1 MPTSV
6 PPSARTKRQR
16 PLPKNNPKARQKRK
30 QQQNRQ
36 PPSNSR
42 IPYIRLLLVWS
53 VLLSAAIAL
62 GINLYQ
68 LQILKGSV
76 LLNKARKQQIV
87 TLRPFIP
94 RRPVVDS
101 QNNVLAVDRPIF
113 TLYAHPKLFKKSKQ
127 AIAESLSP
135 ILNRPAAELS
145 QQFATR
151 NTGIRVAPVVAEESA
166 KQIAKLRLDGLEL
179 IQQYSR
185 LYPQQS
191 LVADVVGYVNL
202 DRRGQAGVEYSQ
214 QKWLERPIETIKL
227 NRRGD
232 GALMSD
238 RLPQGFLHVDDLRLQ
253 LTLDSRLQRASRLR
267 LKEQLAKFGAKRGSV
282 IVMDAR
288 DGAILT
294 MVSYPSYDPNAY
306 YKSELGLFKNWALSD
321 LYEPGSTFKP
331 INVAIAL
338 ETGVI
343 RPNDVFPDPDIIK
356 VGGWPIKNAEKE
368 DNQSLSV
375 AGILQYS
382 SNVGM
387 VQMMQRLQPTE
398 YYKWMQKLGVTK
410 PVGIDLPF
418 ETAGQIKARKQFVSS
433 PIEPATTSFGQGFSL
448 TPIKLVQ
455 LHSALANGG
464 KLVTPHVVRGL
475 VDTQGQMHWQPQLPQ
490 QRQIFSPK
498 TTQTVVE
505 MMEKVVKDGT
515 GKAAEIPGYRI
526 AGKTGTAQKASPTGG
541 YYSGA
546 KITSFVSIFPV
557 ESPRYVVL
565 AVVDEPKGIAFGST
579 TAAPVVKSV
588 IESLVAIEKLPP
600 SQPVTVKASPKPEAN

>member
-6 PPSARTKRQR
+6 PPSPRTKRQR
-16 PLPKNNPKARQKRK
+16 PLHKNNPKARQKRK

-62 GINLYQ
+62 GVNLYQ

-127 AIAESLSP
+127 AIAQSLSR

-151 NTGIRVAPVVAEESA
+151 NTGIRVAPVVTEEAA

-214 QKWLERPIETIKL
+214 QKWLERPLETIKL

-288 DGAILT
+288 DGSILT

-343 RPNDVFPDPDIIK
+343 KPNDVFPDPDTIK

-418 ETAGQIKARKQFVSS
+418 EAAGQIKARKQFVSS

-526 AGKTGTAQKASPTGG
+526 AGKTGTAQKASATGG
-541 YYSGA
+541 YDSSA

-600 SQPVTVKASPKPEAN
+600 SQPVTVKASPKPETN

>member
-6 PPSARTKRQR
+6 PPSPRARRQR
-16 PLPKNNPKARQKRK
+16 PLPKNNPARQKRR
-30 QQQNRQ
+30 QQKRQ
-36 PPSNSR
+36 PPINSR

-62 GINLYQ
+62 GVNLYQ

-135 ILNRPAAELS
+135 ILNRPTVELA
-145 QQFATR
+145 QQFGTR
-151 NTGIRVAPVVAEESA
+151 NTGIRVAPVVAEEAA

-214 QKWLERPIETIKL
+214 QKWLERPIESIKL

-253 LTLDSRLQRASRLR
+253 LTLDSRLQRAARLR

-338 ETGVI
+338 ETGAI

-387 VQMMQRLQPTE
+387 VQIMQRLQPTT
-398 YYKWMQKLGVTK
+398 YYKWLQNLGLTK

-418 ETAGQIKARKQFVSS
+418 EATGQIKARKQFISA

-515 GKAAEIPGYRI
+515 GKAAQIPGYRI

-541 YYSGA
+541 YDSSA

-600 SQPVTVKASPKPEAN
+600 SQPITVKASPKPEN

>member
-6 PPSARTKRQR
+6 PPPSRPKRKR
-16 PLPKNNPKARQKRK
+16 PLPKNNLEAQRQRK
-30 QQQNRQ
+30 QQRTKQ
-36 PPSNSR
+36 PPSITPR
-42 IPYIRLLLVWS
+42 IPYIRLMLVWS
-53 VLLSAAIAL
+53 VLLCAAIAL
-62 GINLYQ
+62 GTNLYQ
-68 LQILKGSV
+68 LQILQGST
-76 LLNKARKQQIV
+76 LSTKAKKQQTV
-87 TLRPFIP
+87 SLRPFIP

-101 QNNVLAVDRPIF
+101 DNNVLAVDRPIY

-127 AIAESLSP
+127 AIASSLSP
-135 ILNRPAAELS
+135 ILNRPVADLA
-145 QQFATR
+145 QQFGTR
-151 NTGIRVAPVVAEESA
+151 NTGIRVAPVVAEEA
-166 KQIAKLRLDGLEL
+166 ARQIGKLRLDGLEL
-179 IQQYSR
+179 IQKYSR
-185 LYPQQS
+185 LYPQES
-191 LVADVVGYVNL
+191 LAADVVGYVNL
-202 DRRGQAGVEYSQ
+202 ERQGQAGVEYSQ
-214 QKWLERPIETIKL
+214 QKWLERSIETVKL

-253 LTLDSRLQRASRLR
+253 LTLNSRLQRTSRLR
-267 LKEQLAKFGAKRGSV
+267 LKEQLEKFGAKRGSA

-306 YKSELGLFKNWALSD
+306 YKSELELFKNWALSD

-331 INVAIAL
+331 INIAIAL
-338 ETGVI
+338 ETGAV
-343 RPNDVFPDPDIIK
+343 RPNDVFPDPDVIK

-368 DNQSLSV
+368 DNQSLSI

-387 VQMMQRLQPTE
+387 VQVMQRLQPSE
-398 YYKWMQKLGVTK
+398 YHNWLQKLGLTK

-418 ETAGQIKARKQFVSS
+418 EATGQIKPRKQFISA

-498 TTQTVVE
+498 TTQSVVE

-515 GKAAEIPGYRI
+515 GKAAHIPGYRI

-541 YYSGA
+541 YDSDA
-546 KITSFVSIFPV
+546 KITSFVGIFPV

-565 AVVDEPKGIAFGST
+565 VVIDEPKGIAFGST
-579 TAAPVVKSV
+579 TAAPVVKSI
-588 IESLVAIEKLPP
+588 IESLIAIERLPP
-600 SQPVTVKASPKPEAN
+600 SQPITVKASPKP

>member
-1 MPTSV
+1 
-6 PPSARTKRQR
+6 
-16 PLPKNNPKARQKRK
+16 
-30 QQQNRQ
+30 
-36 PPSNSR
+36 
-42 IPYIRLLLVWS
+42 LLI
-53 VLLSAAIAL
+53 AAIAL
-62 GINLYQ
+62 GTNLYQ
-68 LQILKGSV
+68 LQIVQGST
-76 LLNKARKQQIV
+76 LLTKARRQQIV
-87 TLRPFIP
+87 SLRPFIP
-94 RRPVVDS
+94 RRPVVDID
-101 QNNVLAVDRPIF
+101 NNVLAVDRPVY

-127 AIAESLSP
+127 AIASSLSP
-135 ILNRPAAELS
+135 ILNRPVANLV
-145 QQFATR
+145 QQLGTR
-151 NTGIRVAPVVAEESA
+151 NTGIQVAPVIAEESA
-166 KQIAKLRLDGLEL
+166 RQIAKLRLDGLEL

-191 LVADVVGYVNL
+191 LAADVVGYVNL
-202 DRRGQAGVEYSQ
+202 DRQGQAGVEYSQ
-214 QKWLERPIETIKL
+214 QKWLERSIETVKL

-253 LTLDSRLQRASRLR
+253 LTLNSRLQRASRLR
-267 LKEQLAKFGAKRGSV
+267 LKEQLEKFGAKRGSA

-331 INVAIAL
+331 INIAIAL
-338 ETGVI
+338 ETGAV

-368 DNQSLSV
+368 DNQSLSI

-387 VQMMQRLQPTE
+387 VQVMQRLQPIE
-398 YYKWMQKLGVTK
+398 YYNWLQKLGLAK

-418 ETAGQIKARKQFVSS
+418 EATGQIKARKQFISA

-498 TTQTVVE
+498 TTQSVVE

-515 GKAAEIPGYRI
+515 GKAAQIPGYRI

-541 YYSGA
+541 YHSDA
-546 KITSFVSIFPV
+546 KITSFVGIFPV

-565 AVVDEPKGIAFGST
+565 VVIDEPKGIAFGST
-579 TAAPVVKSV
+579 TAAPVVKSI
-588 IESLVAIEKLPP
+588 IESLIAIERLPP
-600 SQPVTVKASPKPEAN
+600 SGPVTVKASPKP

>member
-6 PPSARTKRQR
+6 PPSSRPKRKR
-16 PLPKNNPKARQKRK
+16 PLPKNNLEAQRQRK
-30 QQQNRQ
+30 QS
-36 PPSNSR
+36 PPITSR
-42 IPYIRLLLVWS
+42 IPYVRLLLVWS
-53 VLLSAAIAL
+53 VLLIAAIAL
-62 GINLYQ
+62 GTNLYQ
-68 LQILKGSV
+68 LQIVQGST
-76 LLNKARKQQIV
+76 LLTKARRQQIV
-87 TLRPFIP
+87 SLRPFIP
-94 RRPVVDS
+94 RRPVVDID
-101 QNNVLAVDRPIF
+101 NNVLAVDRPVY

-127 AIAESLSP
+127 AIASSLSP
-135 ILNRPAAELS
+135 ILNRPVANLV
-145 QQFATR
+145 QQLGTR
-151 NTGIRVAPVVAEESA
+151 NTGIQVAPVIAEESA
-166 KQIAKLRLDGLEL
+166 RQIAKLRLDGLEL

-191 LVADVVGYVNL
+191 LAADVVGYVNL
-202 DRRGQAGVEYSQ
+202 DRQGQAGVEYSQ
-214 QKWLERPIETIKL
+214 QKWLERSIETVKL

-253 LTLDSRLQRASRLR
+253 LTLNSRLQRASRLR
-267 LKEQLAKFGAKRGSV
+267 LKEQLEKFGAKRGSA

-331 INVAIAL
+331 INIAIAL
-338 ETGVI
+338 ETGAV

-368 DNQSLSV
+368 DNQSLSI

-387 VQMMQRLQPTE
+387 VQVMQRLQPIE
-398 YYKWMQKLGVTK
+398 YYNWLQKLGLAK

-418 ETAGQIKARKQFVSS
+418 EATGQIKARKQFISA

-498 TTQTVVE
+498 TTQSVVE

-515 GKAAEIPGYRI
+515 GKAAQIPGYRI

-541 YYSGA
+541 YHSDA
-546 KITSFVSIFPV
+546 KITSFVGIFPV

-565 AVVDEPKGIAFGST
+565 VVIDEPKGIAFGST
-579 TAAPVVKSV
+579 TAAPVVKSI
-588 IESLVAIEKLPP
+588 IESLIAIERLPP
-600 SQPVTVKASPKPEAN
+600 SGPVTVKASPKP